1 VTDFS
6 ALDNPIWSALTT
18 VHASMALANGLAR
31 RYPGDISPLAALR
44 EPTVEAFVD
53 LAELVGPQDGVG
65 LFTPEPVEAPGNW
78 QVVRTLVLEQ
88 MVCVE
93 RPEPPLVPLLSLG
106 QADVPEMLAL
116 TAATEPGPFRP
127 GTIRMG
133 RYFGIRS
140 GERLQL
146 DGFTEISAVCSD
158 PEFRGRGYARA
169 LVAFLAA
176 QALGAG
182 KTPFLH
188 VTPTNGAKAL
198 YEKVGFRL
206 RRGIRLTV
214 LTLR

>member
-93 RPEPPLVPLLSLG
+93 RPEPPLVP
-106 QADVPEMLAL
+106 

-140 GERLQL
+140 GDRRLAAMAGERLQL